1 MVKDAE
7 MFAEQD
13 KEIKDK
19 IDARNQLENYVY
31 QMKNTITDSDK
42 LADKLDDD
50 DKATIMDALE
60 EHGDWLSSNGDAD
73 KEDFEDHLR
82 DL

>member
-1 MVKDAE
+1 MVRDAE

-19 IDARNQLENYVY
+19 IDARNQLENYIY
-31 QMKNTITDSDK
+31 QMKNTVTDSDK

-60 EHGDWLSSNGDAD
+60 EHGDWLSSNFEAD
-73 KEDFEDHLR
+73 KEDYEDHLR
-82 DL
+82 EL

>member
-1 MVKDAE
+1 MVRDAE
-7 MFAEQD
+7 TFAEQD

-19 IDARNQLENYVY
+19 IDARNQLENYIY
-31 QMKNTITDSDK
+31 QMKNTVTDSDK

-60 EHGDWLSSNGDAD
+60 EHGDWLASNIDAD
-73 KEDFEDHLR
+73 KDDYEDHLR